1 MPALLTAAV
10 IVCGAMRTPDAPLV
24 CRAQVYHGIYAEQP
38 ECASLSTREAI
49 RLESNVVKSGQL
61 TRTRSHAECFYA
73 ADEGSIV
80 FYLPEFMRIHMG
92 AKSSK
97 VVHYDSVDGQM
108 VERKQPAKIK
118 GVAL

>member
-1 MPALLTAAV
+1 MPALLTAVV
-10 IVCGAMRTPDAPLV
+10 IVCGAMPADNAPIV
-24 CRAQVYHGIYAEQP
+24 CRAQVHHGIYAEQP
-38 ECASLSTREAI
+38 ECTKASLSDAA
-49 RLESNVVKSGQL
+49 LMMHNVRDKLV
-61 TRTRSHAECFYA
+61 RTSSHGECFYT

-92 AKSSK
+92 AKSSR

-108 VERKQPAKIK
+108 IERKQSAKIK

>member
-10 IVCGAMRTPDAPLV
+10 IVCGALREPGAPLA

-38 ECASLSTREAI
+38 ECAKLATKEAI
-49 RLESNVVKSGQL
+49 RMESAVVKRGEL
-61 TRTRSHAECFYA
+61 TRTSSHGECFYA

-80 FYLPEFMRIHMG
+80 FYLPEFMRVQMS

-108 VERKQPAKIK
+108 VERKQSAKIK

>member
-10 IVCGAMRTPDAPLV
+10 IVCGAMRETNAPLV

-38 ECASLSTREAI
+38 ECARRSVKEAI
-49 RLESNVVKSGQL
+49 RLETAIVKDGRL
-61 TRTRSHAECFYA
+61 TRTSSHAECFYA
-73 ADEGSIV
+73 ADEGSV
-80 FYLPEFMRIHMG
+80 AFYLPEFMMVQMG
-92 AKSSK
+92 AKTTE

-108 VERKQPAKIK
+108 IRRKTAKKIK